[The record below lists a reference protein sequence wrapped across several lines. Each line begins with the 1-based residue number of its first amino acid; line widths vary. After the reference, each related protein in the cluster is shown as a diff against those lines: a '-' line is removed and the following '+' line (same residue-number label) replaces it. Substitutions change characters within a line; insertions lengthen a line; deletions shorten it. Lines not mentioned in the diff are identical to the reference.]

1 MPLPKRKTNLS
12 VYKGQ
17 ELTKRRQEL
26 LDRITKSDS
35 FLPDS
40 ILHDDLDKG
49 MLDYIKETFKVV
61 SDGVQIP
68 VIEKILTI
76 QRWGEYNVVTE
87 LKHAKPKMAQLYIPV
102 IQFFLEF

>member
-1 MPLPKRKTNLS
+1 MGIPKRKNMIN
-12 VYKGQ
+12 VYGNKDTYEG
-17 ELTKRRQEL
+17 EHIGKRRQEL
-26 LDRITKSDS
+26 LDKITKSDS

-76 QRWGEYNVVTE
+76 
-87 LKHAKPKMAQLYIPV
+87 LK
-102 IQFFLEF
+102 